1 VLSLLTLTNVRTPN
15 ALSHPLTPWEMIL
28 YYKQV
33 MEPCDYRIYTGPVNA
48 KTNGAEILSSSCST
62 STMTTPLPVK

>member
-1 VLSLLTLTNVRTPN
+1 
-15 ALSHPLTPWEMIL
+15 MIL

-33 MEPCDYRIYTGPVNA
+33 MEPCDYKIYTGPVNA